1 MGPYWS
7 FDTELRSTAAQE
19 PDSQLEQWLKRVIKG
34 SPLLLWKLNETE
46 AIRVKG
52 TYVSRT
58 MAKLNVNLKNVGTL
72 AEL

>member
-1 MGPYWS
+1 MGPHRS
-7 FDTELRSTAAQE
+7 FGIELRSTAALE
-19 PDSQLEQWLKRVIKG
+19 PDSQLEQWVKRVIKE
-34 SPLLLWKLNETE
+34 SPLLLRKLYKTV
-46 AIRVKG
+46 AVRVKG